1 MEEVFKQH
9 GLSFGP
15 PPGASVIVDLLKKM
29 GWSPS
34 LDFINTSW
42 EWTGTV
48 DEALED
54 LAGHIAFTG
63 QTANKEVIKDIL
75 AQYVK
80 GGQVRHRTEAEE
92 GVVVWP
98 VI

>member
-1 MEEVFKQH
+1 MTTESE
-9 GLSFGP
+9 
-15 PPGASVIVDLLKKM
+15 
-29 GWSPS
+29 
-34 LDFINTSW
+34 
-42 EWTGTV
+42 GTI

-54 LAGHIAFTG
+54 FAGHIAFIG
-63 QTANKEVIKDIL
+63 HTAQREVIKDIL

-92 GVVVWP
+92 GVVIWP